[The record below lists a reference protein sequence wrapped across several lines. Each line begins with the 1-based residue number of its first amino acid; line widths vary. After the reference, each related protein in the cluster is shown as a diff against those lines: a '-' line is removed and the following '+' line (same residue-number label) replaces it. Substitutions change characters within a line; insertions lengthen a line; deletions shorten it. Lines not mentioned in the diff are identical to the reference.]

1 MSSQWGSEVIRQSC
15 ADALITEEPYERI
28 VHVRICGGRRGKPR
42 PLPGT
47 LPLTIPNDPLWKY
60 TRYRG
65 WSSEGD
71 TPILIIG
78 FYPEPRQPPSNCL
91 QRTKIPRTVDP

>member
-47 LPLTIPNDPLWKY
+47 LPLTVTDPNYLVNLAVNY
-60 TRYRG
+60 I
-65 WSSEGD
+65 D
-71 TPILIIG
+71 TS
-78 FYPEPRQPPSNCL
+78 F
-91 QRTKIPRTVDP
+91 